1 MILQKQELYLFEQ
14 HSESSKIWSAVIR
27 INTEGKSLIMK
38 SSHDLILVY
47 VIVLADQGY
56 SHVTT
61 FLPLF

>member
-14 HSESSKIWSAVIR
+14 HSESSVIR

-56 SHVTT
+56 VHVTT